1 MVMEREPE
9 LITIIEGPTPDFRE
23 DVHRWN
29 WGIYQT
35 PEPSEIAFCQLR
47 TGNGHDIRDRCVQAW
62 RDGRKVQLD
71 YPDDMRLRQQVDVVA
86 LRLSEVDEG
95 VVLNLWLHNP
105 LIEQELV
112 EGDDDDN
119 DWLDLT

>member
-1 MVMEREPE
+1 MDNQPE

-23 DVHRWN
+23 DVQRWN

-35 PEPSEIAFCQLR
+35 QNPSEIAFCQLR
-47 TGNGHDIRDRCVQAW
+47 TGNGQDIRDRCVQAW

-71 YPDDMRLRQQVDVVA
+71 YPDDMRLRQQIDVVA
-86 LRLSEVDEG
+86 LRLSKANEG
-95 VVLNLWLHNP
+95 TVLNLWVHSP

-112 EGDDDDN
+112 EGDDEDN